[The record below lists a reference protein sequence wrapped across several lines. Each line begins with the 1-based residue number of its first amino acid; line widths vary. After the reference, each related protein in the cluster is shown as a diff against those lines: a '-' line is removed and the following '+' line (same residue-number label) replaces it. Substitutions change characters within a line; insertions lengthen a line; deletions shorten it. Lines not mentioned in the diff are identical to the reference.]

1 MTSRREAVERNA
13 LLRGEGRERT
23 CRVSAIK
30 VTNPSMP
37 GGPAYAEID
46 ILDPDDGFSDGNYEL
61 SIDRQ
66 VERLVK
72 QDGKYK
78 GGP

>member
-1 MTSRREAVERNA
+1 
-13 LLRGEGRERT
+13 
-23 CRVSAIK
+23 
-30 VTNPSMP
+30 MP
-37 GGPAYAEID
+37 GGPAYADID

-72 QDGKYK
+72 RDGKYQ
-78 GGP
+78 GRP